1 MGVNS
6 DLNSDSRQCS
16 NNTFIK
22 SKHMSQAKCYK
33 IILLYKNDGH
43 LQETNTTL
51 SVYAQT

>member
-6 DLNSDSRQCS
+6 DLNSDSRQ
-16 NNTFIK
+16 K

>member
-1 MGVNS
+1 MNVNS

-16 NNTFIK
+16 N
-22 SKHMSQAKCYK
+22 KHMSQAKCYK

>member
-6 DLNSDSRQCS
+6 DLNSDSRQC
-16 NNTFIK
+16 
-22 SKHMSQAKCYK
+22 KHMSQAKCYK

-43 LQETNTTL
+43 LQETNTAL